1 MAGLLEGR
9 YQVSFSVNSLQLI
22 LNSGAPGPG
31 GGEVWLQLTLA
42 GRALGSYVTEGRGSG
57 YP

>member
-9 YQVSFSVNSLQLI
+9 YQVSFSVNSLRLI
-22 LNSGAPGPG
+22 LNSGPPGHD
-31 GGEVWLQLTLA
+31 GGEVWLQWTLA
-42 GRALGSYVTEGRGSG
+42 GGALGREVKEGRSPG